1 MVNYEEFKNIVT
13 EEVGKLIGEDKELR
27 VKEIIKN
34 NDTKLD
40 GLSFLTKKAGEIT
53 PMVYLNSFY
62 DSYKRDSMSID
73 EITNEIVDIFMNK
86 QLKCPDG
93 ISEMMD
99 YASVKKH
106 LALKVVNYELNKE
119 FLSNVPHLKKMD
131 LALIPLFVVN
141 KDFETTASV
150 TIKNTFLDKWNVDV
164 DTLFA
169 DALNNAPTILKPVC
183 CSLFKTVFEKKHM
196 ELMELDEVKLADDD
210 LLILTNENK
219 INGSSCVFYPD
230 ALQTIAQKLDSDLFI
245 IPSSIHEVL
254 VMRRIDNISI
264 EELNNLINFVNTS
277 EVSASEVLSDH
288 VYIYN
293 RDERSLS
300 MA

>member
-53 PMVYLNSFY
+53 PMVYLNYFY
-62 DSYKRDSMSID
+62 DSYKRDNMSIS

-86 QLKCPDG
+86 QLKCPEG

-99 YASVKKH
+99 YASVKKR

-119 FLSNVPHLKKMD
+119 FLSDVPHLKKMD
-131 LALIPLFVVN
+131 LALVPLFVVN
-141 KDFETTASV
+141 KDDDIASV
-150 TIKNTFLDKWNVDV
+150 TIKNAYLDNWNVDV

-169 DALNNAPTILKPVC
+169 DALNNAPTLLKPVC
-183 CSLFKTVFEKKHM
+183 YSLFKAVFEKKHM
-196 ELMELDEVKLADDD
+196 ELMELDEVRLADDD

-219 INGSSCVFYPD
+219 VNGSSCVFYPD
-230 ALQTIAQKLDSDLFI
+230 VLQTIAQKLDSDLFV
-245 IPSSIHEVL
+245 IPSSVHEVL

-264 EELNNLINFVNTS
+264 EELNNLINFVNAT
-277 EVSASEVLSDH
+277 EVSSSEVLSDH